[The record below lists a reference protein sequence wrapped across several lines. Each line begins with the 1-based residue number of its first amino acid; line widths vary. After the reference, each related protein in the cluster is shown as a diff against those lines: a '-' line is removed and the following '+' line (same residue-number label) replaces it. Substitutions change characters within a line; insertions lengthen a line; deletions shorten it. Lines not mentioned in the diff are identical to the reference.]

1 MRILYL
7 LLFFLIGL
15 QRVRAR
21 ALDVKSLYDYRRVI
35 KAPREKKYNFQ
46 LVRAMIFHG
55 TRR

>member
-35 KAPREKKYNFQ
+35 KAPREKNTTFN
-46 LVRAMIFHG
+46 
-55 TRR
+55 